1 MGIGCATAGV
11 GQLGP
16 GGTASFVPKATEQRL
31 RGLGAGGGGVG
42 ALPCN
47 PQGFLRLVQA
57 SDARRPGASFH
68 LQGQPGQWQAE
79 AMPRDRGSC
88 VGGPSGFLM
97 TLCSRQDKIMSLEKH
112 V

>member
-1 MGIGCATAGV
+1 MD
-11 GQLGP
+11 
-16 GGTASFVPKATEQRL
+16 VPLQ
-31 RGLGAGGGGVG
+31 GLGSWDLAAPPPLCPRPQSTGCGGVG

-79 AMPRDRGSC
+79 AMPSDRGSC